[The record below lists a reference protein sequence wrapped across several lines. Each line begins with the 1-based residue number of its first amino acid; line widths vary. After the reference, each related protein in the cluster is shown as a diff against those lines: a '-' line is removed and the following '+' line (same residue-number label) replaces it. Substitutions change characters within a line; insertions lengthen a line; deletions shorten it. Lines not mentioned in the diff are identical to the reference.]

1 MTLGV
6 GAAGLLVTGVPHG
19 IPVVHATLQEGGMQ
33 GTGHPTGLQP
43 ENPGGNLT
51 PTKKNHEKC

>member
-6 GAAGLLVTGVPHG
+6 GTAGLLVIGEPQG
-19 IPVVHATLQEGGMQ
+19 IPVVHAALHEGGRQ

-43 ENPGGNLT
+43 ENPGGNVT
-51 PTKKNHEKC
+51 PTENQDNF

>member
-1 MTLGV
+1 MT
-6 GAAGLLVTGVPHG
+6 GLLVAGVWAPHG
-19 IPVVHATLQEGGMQ
+19 IPVVHATLHEGGMQ

-51 PTKKNHEKC
+51 PTREEHIYVKH